1 MRSMRQ
7 MNSMMSS
14 MFADPFG
21 GMFGFDPT
29 GMMVGGPSA
38 LTGGPMGHHHPQ
50 MHHQMMMPIQ
60 QQMQQQRNAAM
71 MMPFGFGG
79 MGGGP
84 AGGMANLNRLLV
96 GNGMGDGGG
105 ASFSSSQVISMSR
118 GPDGRPQVYKA
129 TSSTK
134 TGPGGVKETQKTV
147 QDSRYDL
154 RKHFAINNLK
164 ISIIVEGVH

>member
-21 GMFGFDPT
+21 GMFGGFDPS
-29 GMMVGGPSA
+29 GMMGAGPSA
-38 LTGGPMGHHHPQ
+38 ALTMGHHGQQQQQFHP
-50 MHHQMMMPIQ
+50 MLPMQ
-60 QQMQQQRNAAM
+60 QQMQQHHQMQQQQQHHRNAAAM
-71 MMPFGFGG
+71 MMPFGFG
-79 MGGGP
+79 MGGGGGAGP
-84 AGGMANLNRLLV
+84 AGGMAGLNRLLM
-96 GNGMGDGGG
+96 GNGMGDMGIGGG
-105 ASFSSSQVISMSR
+105 ASFSSSQVISMTR

-147 QDSRYDL
+147 QDSR
-154 RKHFAINNLK
+154 
-164 ISIIVEGVH
+164 